1 MGGKILALLLAA
13 ALFLTGCAGA
23 PKTEGD
29 KLTVVASFYPVWVMT
44 ANVVQGVEGVE
55 LSLLAPPDTGCLHQ
69 YQLLPQDMK
78 TLEGADV
85 LVING
90 ADMEHFLEGV
100 ASSFEQLEVVDT
112 SAGLDLIE
120 GSQEQGHSV
129 NPHVWLDVD
138 NAMAQTRAIAD
149 ALKQAM
155 PQQAEA
161 FEANAQ
167 AYCQRL
173 EEVKKKMAETLEP
186 VKGRSMVTSHDAF
199 AYLAQAFQLEV
210 AAVIQQDEETDPS
223 AAEIGR
229 ICDLMKQEGID
240 TVFIEPDTTG
250 SAPEAIAAETGAQ
263 LVTLDPMTTG
273 ELDPEAYER
282 VQLSNAQAIC
292 EALK

>member
-1 MGGKILALLLAA
+1 MSGKILALLLAA

-23 PKTEGD
+23 PKTEGE

-55 LSLLAPPDTGCLHQ
+55 LSLLAPPDTGCLHH

-85 LVING
+85 LVMNG
-90 ADMEHFLEGV
+90 AGMEHFLEGV
-100 ASSFEQLEVVDT
+100 LSSFPELKAVDT
-112 SAGLDLIE
+112 SAGLDLLEAAQE
-120 GSQEQGHSV
+120 GGV

-138 NAMAQTRAIAD
+138 NAIAQTQAITA
-149 ALKQAM
+149 ALKEAM
-155 PQQAEA
+155 PQQAAA
-161 FEANAQ
+161 FEDNAQ

-173 EEVKKKMAETLEP
+173 EAVKEKMEAALEP
-186 VKGRSMVTSHDAF
+186 VEGRSMVTSHDAF
-199 AYLAQAFQLEV
+199 AYLARAFGLEV

-223 AAEIGR
+223 AAELGR
-229 ICDLMKQEGID
+229 ICDLMEQEGID

-250 SAPEAIAAETGAQ
+250 SAPEAVAGETGAR

-273 ELDPEAYER
+273 ELDAQAYER
-282 VQLSNAQAIC
+282 IQLANAQAIC
-292 EALK
+292 EALQ